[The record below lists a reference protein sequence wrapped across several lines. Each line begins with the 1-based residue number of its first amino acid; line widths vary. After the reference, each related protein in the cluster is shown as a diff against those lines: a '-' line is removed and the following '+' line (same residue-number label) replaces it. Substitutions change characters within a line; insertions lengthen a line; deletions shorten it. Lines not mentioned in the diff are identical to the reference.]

1 MIFGQEILHV
11 LFMSQKM
18 FSIVIAAMIIIGV
31 IGGISQG
38 KRNIELT
45 REGVLPAAEKTKDNF
60 IFFYMD

>member
-1 MIFGQEILHV
+1 
-11 LFMSQKM
+11 MSQQM

-45 REGVLPAAEKTKDNF
+45 RQGVLPAAEKAKDNF